1 VGDNLIYTYNG
12 YNWGAQAALGEM
24 GSDCTEFSSLLI
36 ALCRAAGIPARYL
49 EGLNYRGLN
58 SQVEARMEHAWTEI
72 FLPGIGWVPVDPT
85 LGREEI
91 TREHYFAQLPADH
104 IIVTIGRH
112 PSTLRGHSYFTHL
125 YWGGDQAV
133 IEIQNYGWE
142 IELVE

>member
-1 VGDNLIYTYNG
+1 
-12 YNWGAQAALGEM
+12 M
-24 GSDCTEFSSLLI
+24 GSDCTEYSSLLI
-36 ALCRAAGIPARYL
+36 ALCRAARIPARYL

-58 SQVEARMEHAWTEI
+58 NQVEARMEHAWTEV
-72 FLPGIGWVPVDPT
+72 FLPGVGWVPVDPT

-104 IIVTIGRH
+104 IIVTLGRH
-112 PSTLRGHSYFTHL
+112 PSALRGRSYFTHL
-125 YWGGDQAV
+125 YWGGEQTV